1 MENKKNCW
9 FLLTLNRD
17 LFSNVIMNLYITNDD
32 SITENDYY
40 INSLDN
46 AIRKG
51 SLYNHPYHHKIIL
64 TTDIN
69 LIENGVQAIEDKF
82 LQLFCSKNGKVDFV
96 DVKTEKV
103 INYSFPRSVYDK
115 YIITVPDEKS
125 FPSLKKESFELPFPQ
140 LLKEF
145 SNYYIGYDPIE
156 DSEQDTETIEK
167 LHKSQISLD
176 SKKSKYNCWLLSSY
190 NKSSYDQNLDLYIT
204 NDEVVTK
211 DDYYVNSLDNK
222 VRGKGNDSNYSY
234 HHKVVLTT
242 NDTLIKNGVQG
253 LSNEYLE
260 KINSEIHELK
270 FVELRYM
277 YQYDLLF
284 TKIKV
289 ITKRH
294 TIEQELFDLELKF
307 YIPLYLKFYNNKN
320 EKNAEIKQSDLWN
333 DIYKIL
339 KRNPMENISKESIDV
354 HSVSTLIES
363 LFKKMQ
369 IKNNQI
375 ELLKENIESIHLYL
389 NDLNIPRRDSGNIE
403 YSIVDRIKKIENKL
417 NENMK
422 AIETQTRYTKQDIIE
437 FAKWIATPELH
448 GYGKQLYETK
458 TRYKVDKLEDL
469 IDIWLKQNNKN
480 MEEEQNK
487 LYDIHLQLSYGEL
500 LIEGIEAGSEEE
512 AIDIAIEKATNELS
526 YAKTSVLRKR
536 DKI

>member
-115 YIITVPDEKS
+115 YIITVPDEKPFS
-125 FPSLKKESFELPFPQ
+125 NLKKESFELPFPQ

-167 LHKSQISLD
+167 LHK
-176 SKKSKYNCWLLSSY
+176 Y
-190 NKSSYDQNLDLYIT
+190 
-204 NDEVVTK
+204 K
-211 DDYYVNSLDNK
+211 D
-222 VRGKGNDSNYSY
+222 
-234 HHKVVLTT
+234 
-242 NDTLIKNGVQG
+242 
-253 LSNEYLE
+253 
-260 KINSEIHELK
+260 
-270 FVELRYM
+270 
-277 YQYDLLF
+277 
-284 TKIKV
+284 
-289 ITKRH
+289 
-294 TIEQELFDLELKF
+294 
-307 YIPLYLKFYNNKN
+307 
-320 EKNAEIKQSDLWN
+320 
-333 DIYKIL
+333 
-339 KRNPMENISKESIDV
+339 
-354 HSVSTLIES
+354 TLIES
-363 LFKKMQ
+363 
-369 IKNNQI
+369 
-375 ELLKENIESIHLYL
+375 
-389 NDLNIPRRDSGNIE
+389 
-403 YSIVDRIKKIENKL
+403 
-417 NENMK
+417 MK
-422 AIETQTRYTKQDIIE
+422 VIETQTRYTKQDIIE

-448 GYGKQLYETK
+448 GYGKQLYEAK
-458 TRYKVDKLEDL
+458 TRHKVDKLEDL